1 MANPNPLNQ
10 FQKGHTVNKG
20 RGKRRY
26 TEEFQK
32 ALNERNAVTDI
43 TNEMLDL
50 FFSEETPL
58 KDRIAIGQFILNK
71 VLIEVSKDVEL
82 DIVEAQSTDINA
94 LTSSIKEL
102 RNGFALP
109 TEGTV

>member
-50 FFSEETPL
+50 FFSVDTPL

-71 VLIEVSKDVEL
+71 VLIDVSKDVEL
-82 DIVEAQSTDINA
+82 DIAEAQSTDINA

-102 RNGFALP
+102 RNEIS

>member
-1 MANPNPLNQ
+1 MANPNPKNQ
-10 FQKGHTVNKG
+10 FQKGNTARAGK
-20 RGKRRY
+20 GKRRY

-58 KDRIAIGQFILNK
+58 KERIAIGQFILTR
-71 VLIEVSKDVEL
+71 VLIDVSKDVEL
-82 DIVEAQSTDINA
+82 DIAEAQSTDINA